1 MSNGR
6 EPIGKLI
13 KIVSQIFETYLNN
26 SLKDINLTSS
36 QITILMYIC
45 YNYKHNID
53 INQVNIQDRF
63 NLSNPTVTGILNRLA
78 DKKFIT
84 RIRDGRSNKII
95 PTDVSLSILKDGQRQ
110 VGQIEDKILCGLTSS
125 EIANLSDLLLKIINN
140 NKIGVG
146 LNDKKII

>member
-1 MSNGR
+1 MSNER
-6 EPIGKLI
+6 EPIGKLV
-13 KIVSQIFETYLNN
+13 KIVNQIFETYLNN

-36 QITILMYIC
+36 QTAILMYIC

-78 DKKFIT
+78 DKNFIT

-95 PTDVSLSILKDGQRQ
+95 PTDISLLIMEDGQRQ
-110 VGQIEDKILCGLTSS
+110 VSQIEDKILCVLTPS
-125 EIANLSDLLLKIINN
+125 EIANLSDILLKIINN
-140 NKIGVG
+140 ERNGVG